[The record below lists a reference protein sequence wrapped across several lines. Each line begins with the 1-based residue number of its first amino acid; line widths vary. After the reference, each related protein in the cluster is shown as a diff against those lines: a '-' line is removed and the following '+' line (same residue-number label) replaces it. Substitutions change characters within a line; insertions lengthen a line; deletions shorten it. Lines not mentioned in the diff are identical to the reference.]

1 MKLFGRDKSKDKGN
15 EEKPI
20 VFHYAKYIGVL
31 GSNKSLPLEEGA
43 YVHIFEDKIIVELLK
58 SKVRIKIPYESMTDL
73 QHVDAGKKV
82 DMDRVVG
89 LGVITG
95 RLWRRRAIV
104 TVIKYTDDNS
114 EPQTIALDFI
124 HNTKYAQP
132 LIDRKFH
139 EVNPTPPHK
148 DTSQG
153 VQSIAD
159 ELNKL
164 AKLKEQ
170 GVITEEEFSQM
181 KTNLMKKM

>member
-1 MKLFGRDKSKDKGN
+1 M
-15 EEKPI
+15 
-20 VFHYAKYIGVL
+20 
-31 GSNKSLPLEEGA
+31 
-43 YVHIFEDKIIVELLK
+43 
-58 SKVRIKIPYESMTDL
+58 
-73 QHVDAGKKV
+73 
-82 DMDRVVG
+82 
-89 LGVITG
+89 
-95 RLWRRRAIV
+95 
-104 TVIKYTDDNS
+104 IKYTDDNS